1 MTEQKVPSAT
11 ESRESFKNGCR
22 IHVCLSML
30 KKAILINIAQLQLI
44 KRVTNNRYAFP
55 LLEMIQGVFLTQC
68 ARTVH
73 PYSLHFKNAD
83 GSKIPQNSLAIS
95 RSELS
100 LNIKMKLIYCKI

>member
-1 MTEQKVPSAT
+1 MTEQKMPSAT
-11 ESRESFKNGCR
+11 KSKESFKNGCR
-22 IHVCLSML
+22 IYICLSML
-30 KKAILINIAQLQLI
+30 KKAILIKIAQLQLI
-44 KRVTNNRYAFP
+44 KLVTNNQYAFP

-83 GSKIPQNSLAIS
+83 SSKILQNTLAIS

-100 LNIKMKLIYCKI
+100 LKLI